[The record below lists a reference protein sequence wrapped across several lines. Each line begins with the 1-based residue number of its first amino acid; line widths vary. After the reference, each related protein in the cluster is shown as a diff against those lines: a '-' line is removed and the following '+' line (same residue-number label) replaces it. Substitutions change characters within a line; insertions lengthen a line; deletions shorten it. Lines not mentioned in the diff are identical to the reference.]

1 MEEETPETNVINWS
15 FASPYYCFEILLNLV
30 VIQKKSCFD
39 ILSAFCNIDIIT
51 IVAEIY
57 KTTPLFY
64 F

>member
-15 FASPYYCFEILLNLV
+15 FASPYYCFEILPNLV
-30 VIQKKSCFD
+30 FD

-51 IVAEIY
+51 MVAEIY